1 MTTAQ
6 WFCGPLARMSR
17 AALITALLT
26 SCTAQVGI
34 GGESSA
40 TGGSPML
47 PHAAD
52 PISGGAP
59 GQCGTRDPGPAPI
72 RRLTRSEY
80 NRTVHDLLGDE
91 TKPAAGFIPE
101 EMSLGFNNNANALSV
116 SPILAEQYVDAAEGL
131 AARAVRSPESLMRCG
146 PSGVDDACV
155 ERFIRDF
162 TRFAFRRPLLDTEL
176 QRYLS
181 AYSATKANL
190 GLQSALEVVVGSVL
204 LSPRFLYR
212 AEHGDPTTE
221 KNGIVRLTS
230 WETASR
236 LSYQLWGSMPDRE
249 LFEAADRNQLST
261 PAEVELQAR
270 RMLSGAYAMEV
281 VADFQSQWLELDQ
294 IETLEKDPTVYPDF
308 SSRLAR
314 LLAGES
320 RAFLDHVTWHEPN
333 GFAELFTANYSF
345 MPPELAAF
353 YGAPMPM
360 AGGVQRVDLPADQ
373 RAGILTQA
381 GLLALHAHAN
391 QSSPV
396 HRGKFVRQRL
406 LCQTLPP
413 PPANLVIKAPD
424 LDPKLTTR
432 ERFAQHSVDPTCGG
446 CHQLMDPVGLGF
458 ENYDAAGR
466 WRSRENDKPID
477 ASGNLLQIDVAGS
490 FNGAVELGR
499 KLSESNDVQACFCT
513 QWFRYA
519 NGRAETEADACSLAA
534 LQARLKAA
542 GGNLPELVVALTQTD
557 SFLYRRTQQP

>member
-1 MTTAQ
+1 
-6 WFCGPLARMSR
+6 
-17 AALITALLT
+17 
-26 SCTAQVGI
+26 
-34 GGESSA
+34 
-40 TGGSPML
+40 ML
-47 PHAAD
+47 PRTAD
-52 PISGGAP
+52 PASGGTP
-59 GQCGTRDPGPAPI
+59 GQCGTGDPGPAPI

-91 TKPAAGFIPE
+91 TKPAEAFIPE
-101 EMSLGFNNNANALSV
+101 EKSLGFTNNANALSV
-116 SPILAEQYVDAAEGL
+116 SPILAEKYVDAAEGL
-131 AARAVRSPESLMRCG
+131 AARAARSPESLMRCG
-146 PSGVDDACV
+146 ASGVDDACV

-162 TRFAFRRPLLDTEL
+162 TRFAFRRPPLDTEL

-190 GLQSALEVVVGSVL
+190 DLQSALEVVIGSVL

-212 AEHGDPTTE
+212 AEHGEPNTE

-261 PAEVELQAR
+261 PAEIEAQAR
-270 RMLSGAYAMEV
+270 RMLSRPYAKEV
-281 VADFQSQWLELDQ
+281 VADFQAQWLELDQ
-294 IETLEKDPTVYPDF
+294 IATLEKDPTAYPDF
-308 SSRLAR
+308 SPGLPR
-314 LLAGES
+314 LLASET

-333 GFAELFTANYSF
+333 GFAELFTASYSF
-345 MPPELAAF
+345 MPAELAAF
-353 YGAPMPM
+353 YGAPMPV
-360 AGGVQRVDLPADQ
+360 ASGVQRVDLPPEQ

-432 ERFAQHSVDPTCGG
+432 ERFTQHALDPTCRG

-466 WRSRENDKPID
+466 WRSQENDKPID
-477 ASGNLLQIDVAGS
+477 AAGELLQADVVGS

-499 KLSESNDVQACFCT
+499 KLSESNDVQACLCT

-519 NGRAETEADACSLAA
+519 YGRAETEADACSLSA